1 MVEREDDEAV
11 GGEEDF
17 VLREGA
23 LDDVWGE
30 VEVGGGEGGGEP
42 GGAVPGLV
50 SMCGTEG
57 KGGRG
62 DEPDAEFPRA
72 LFNGHGED
80 ALVARAE
87 GAEVDEAGAEL
98 VGVEAEAG
106 DGAACFGGGHGRGDG
121 DGGGGLRVVGGGHGP
136 ADVLAE
142 EGVGRQS
149 GGGGGGGGGG

>member
-57 KGGRG
+57 KGEGGRT
-62 DEPDAEFPRA
+62 R
-72 LFNGHGED
+72 
-80 ALVARAE
+80 
-87 GAEVDEAGAEL
+87 
-98 VGVEAEAG
+98 
-106 DGAACFGGGHGRGDG
+106 C
-121 DGGGGLRVVGGGHGP
+121 
-136 ADVLAE
+136 
-142 EGVGRQS
+142 
-149 GGGGGGGGGG
+149 